1 MLSVLF
7 FTHLREFTLGYGRL
21 FIPFLKPLVCQEV
34 LSHDSGDFFEVVED
48 GESGIF
54 DLLLGWAEPTEVVV
68 QVQSA
73 IRDGPP
79 INIRVVNYIA
89 REMSIE

>member
-1 MLSVLF
+1 MLRVLF

-21 FIPFLKPLVCQEV
+21 FIPLLQPLVRKEV
-34 LSHDSGDFFEVVED
+34 LSHDSGDFFEVVKD

-54 DLLLGWAEPTEVVV
+54 DLLFGRTEPTEVVI

-73 IRDGPP
+73 LRDGPP
-79 INIRVVNYIA
+79 INIQVVNYINL
-89 REMSIE
+89 EMKC